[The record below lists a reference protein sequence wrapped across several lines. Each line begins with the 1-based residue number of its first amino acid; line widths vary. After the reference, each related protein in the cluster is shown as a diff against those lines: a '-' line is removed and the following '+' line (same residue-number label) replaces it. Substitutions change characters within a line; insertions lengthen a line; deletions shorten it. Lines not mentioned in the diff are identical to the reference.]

1 MVDREPNAPIRV
13 GVVGLG
19 LIAQAVHLPNLATL
33 RSAFRVTRVCDV
45 SAALAAA
52 VADQL
57 PGDVVPCTDWRD
69 LVGQADVDAVLV
81 LTPGSHTDLVLAALQ
96 AGKHVLAEKP
106 LGYSVAAIRRLAG
119 AATDA
124 DRVLQ
129 VGYMK
134 LHDPLVARAREHLD
148 GLGELRAVRVTV
160 LHPDDECQF
169 AHVARQQFGDADAAL
184 IGRGLATDRAEL
196 EDALGAAVP
205 GVRAVYENV
214 LLGSVIHEAAL
225 LRGLGL
231 GLPDR
236 LDFVDVDPPLAD
248 PAPPRP
254 PRILAVGRLPGG
266 AQLQLSWNWLP
277 DHPEYREEVLVLGEA
292 GRLTLDLP
300 GPYLP
305 AHRSA
310 LRVERTAGTD
320 REDLHLLPDHS
331 TAFVRELEAFAGS
344 VRDGAPVVA
353 DAAGA
358 AADVAFLQALVAA
371 AARREGL
378 PVSPETETVPAVTG

>member
-1 MVDREPNAPIRV
+1 MVDQQQVPPIRV

-19 LIAQAVHLPNLATL
+19 LIAQGVHLPNLATL
-33 RSAFRVTRVCDV
+33 RDRFRVTRVCDA
-45 SAALAAA
+45 SAGLAAA

-57 PGDVVPCTDWRD
+57 PGPVVACTDWRD
-69 LVGQADVDAVLV
+69 LVTADDVDAVLV
-81 LTPGSHTDLVLAALQ
+81 LTPGTHTDPVLGGLQ

-106 LGYSVAAIRRLAG
+106 LAYSVAAVERLA
-119 AATDA
+119 AAAKDA
-124 DRVLQ
+124 GRVLQ

-134 LHDPLVARAREHLD
+134 MHDPLVAPAREHLD
-148 GLGELRAVRVTV
+148 RLGELRTVRVTV
-160 LHPDDECQF
+160 LHPNDDVQF
-169 AHVARQQFGDADAAL
+169 AHVALQQFGDADAGVVA
-184 IGRGLATDRAEL
+184 RGTERNRAEVA
-196 EDALGAAVP
+196 EALGETVP

-214 LLGSVIHEAAL
+214 LLGSVVHEASL
-225 LRGLGL
+225 LRALGL

-236 LDFVDVDPPLAD
+236 LDFVDIDPPLTD
-248 PAPPRP
+248 PAPARP
-254 PRILAVGRLPGG
+254 PRILAVGRLPGPDGKGG

-310 LRVERTAGTD
+310 LRVESVDEAGT
-320 REDLHLLPDHS
+320 RHDLHLVPDHS
-331 TAFVRELEAFAGS
+331 TAFVRELDAFARS
-344 VRDGAPVVA
+344 ITEGAPVLS

-358 AADVAFLQALVAA
+358 AADLTFLQALVASA
-371 AARREGL
+371 AHRAGL
-378 PVSPETETVPAVTG
+378 PVVTEVAG